1 MVISP
6 SVVLITATSFVALT
20 RFPFV
25 RLNERDET
33 LEVNAGLL
41 EVALANR
48 WRARAGFA

>member
-20 RFPFV
+20 IFPFV

-33 LEVNAGLL
+33 REVNAGLS
-41 EVALANR
+41 EVPLANR
-48 WRARAGFA
+48 WRGRAAFA